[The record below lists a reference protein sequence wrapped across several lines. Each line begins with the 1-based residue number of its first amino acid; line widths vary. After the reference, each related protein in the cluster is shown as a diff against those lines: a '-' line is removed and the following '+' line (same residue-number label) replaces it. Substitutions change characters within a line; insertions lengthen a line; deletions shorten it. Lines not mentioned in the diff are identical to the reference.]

1 MTLMLA
7 REPGLEAASLTGS
20 APDAAGSSVLRHP
33 GPRASDRRLY
43 TATLV
48 FERNGEEVAMFHASH
63 AAGRSELLEALG
75 TRVPHAHL
83 ARVEMRPGIGSQD
96 PIVVRLVPGAVLATL
111 AECGDLCPIGRPF
124 EDGGSLHIV
133 EHSQIDP
140 EPTSC

>member
-7 REPGLEAASLTGS
+7 REPGLGTASLNGS
-20 APDAAGSSVLRHP
+20 APDTAGSSMLRQS

-48 FERNGEEVAMFHASH
+48 FERDGEEVAMFHASH
-63 AAGRSELLEALG
+63 AARPSELLEALG

-83 ARVEMRPGIGSQD
+83 AWAEIRPGIDWHD
-96 PIVVRLVPGAVLATL
+96 PIVVRLVPSAVLATL
-111 AECGDLCPIGRPF
+111 AECGDLCPIGRPL

-140 EPTSC
+140 EPAAY